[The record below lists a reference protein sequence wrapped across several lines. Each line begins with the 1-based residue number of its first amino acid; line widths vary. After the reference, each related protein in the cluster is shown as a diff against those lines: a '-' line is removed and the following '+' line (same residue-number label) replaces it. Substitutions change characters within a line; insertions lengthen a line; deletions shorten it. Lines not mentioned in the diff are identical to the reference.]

1 MNESEMAWIVEN
13 LFVGNR
19 LGRGGAQLDSRM
31 HVDLRNIRAPIIVFA
46 SHGDNIT
53 PPPQALN
60 WITDAYSS
68 VLDIKARG
76 QRIVYTVHDSIG
88 HLGIFVSAAIA
99 KKQHKEI
106 VSTLKAIESL
116 SPGLY
121 EMKIVEVTG
130 EGREKQFT
138 VDFEERTLEDVRA
151 LQGGHDDEGAFEA
164 VARMSKLSAELYR
177 LFWRPWVR
185 AFTTSDTSRWRINT
199 QPLRMRRY
207 VVSDRNPLL
216 APIVPMAKAV
226 RASRHK
232 ADPANPLLEA
242 ERTMADLVTHW
253 MDAWRDMRDA
263 WMEACFFSVY
273 SSPFMRSIGSLE
285 APRIS
290 AVAGSDLRTVPE
302 VRGALAQLTRG
313 NYAVAVIR
321 MLILLAKSRKAVRR
335 DRLERSNEL
344 LTTREPFSALDEVA
358 RTRIIHQQ
366 TMIVEFEPEKALET
380 LPALLKTPE
389 ERSRA
394 LKDCEFVSGSPEE
407 MGKETRVLF
416 DRMRQL
422 LEVTS

>member
-1 MNESEMAWIVEN
+1 
-13 LFVGNR
+13 
-19 LGRGGAQLDSRM
+19 
-31 HVDLRNIRAPIIVFA
+31 
-46 SHGDNIT
+46 
-53 PPPQALN
+53 
-60 WITDAYSS
+60 
-68 VLDIKARG
+68 
-76 QRIVYTVHDSIG
+76 
-88 HLGIFVSAAIA
+88 
-99 KKQHKEI
+99 
-106 VSTLKAIESL
+106 
-116 SPGLY
+116 
-121 EMKIVEVTG
+121 
-130 EGREKQFT
+130 
-138 VDFEERTLEDVRA
+138 
-151 LQGGHDDEGAFEA
+151 
-164 VARMSKLSAELYR
+164 
-177 LFWRPWVR
+177 
-185 AFTTSDTSRWRINT
+185 
-199 QPLRMRRY
+199 
-207 VVSDRNPLL
+207 
-216 APIVPMAKAV
+216 
-226 RASRHK
+226 
-232 ADPANPLLEA
+232 
-242 ERTMADLVTHW
+242 
-253 MDAWRDMRDA
+253 MRDA

-407 MGKETRVLF
+407 MGRETRVLF